1 MSRSFPVIR
10 NTLVAGLLAL
20 LTLSGCGPDTD
31 STAAGGAGK
40 LQVLPS
46 DRTLG
51 NPKAPIQFIE
61 YAAPSCPHC
70 AHFNETVFPMLKRD
84 YIDKGKVFYIF
95 RVFPIGA
102 QDIPAEALARCM
114 PKDSYFAFMDL
125 LFRQQQV
132 WDPEYGITNVQ
143 AGLVEVAN
151 VAGVPQDRAIACM
164 QNKAEADRINKSAQ
178 EAMDKFKLS
187 STPSFVVNGELRQIA
202 ADQDS
207 MRKFLDALLSKK

>member
-1 MSRSFPVIR
+1 VSRS
-10 NTLVAGLLAL
+10 TLFVGLIALLAL
-20 LTLSGCGPDTD
+20 SACGQNSGGSAA
-31 STAAGGAGK
+31 STPGK
-40 LQVLPS
+40 LEIVSS

-51 NPKAPIQFIE
+51 DPKAPIQFVE

-114 PKDSYFAFMDL
+114 PKDSYFAFIDL
-125 LFRQQQV
+125 LFRQQQL

-151 VAGVPQDRAIACM
+151 VAGMPQDRALACM

-178 EAMDKFKLS
+178 EAVDKFKLN

-202 ADQDS
+202 AEQDS

>member
-1 MSRSFPVIR
+1 VSRS
-10 NTLVAGLLAL
+10 TLFVGLIALLAL
-20 LTLSGCGPDTD
+20 SACGQNSGG
-31 STAAGGAGK
+31 SAAGTPGK
-40 LQVLPS
+40 LEIVSS

-51 NPKAPIQFIE
+51 DPKAPIQFVE

-114 PKDSYFAFMDL
+114 PKDSYFAFIDL
-125 LFRQQQV
+125 LFRQQQL

-151 VAGVPQDRAIACM
+151 VAGMPQDRALACM

-178 EAMDKFKLS
+178 EAVDKFKLN

-202 ADQDS
+202 AEQDS